1 MGVKLKIKTLM
12 LIALIFSSV
21 ELYSMSCN
29 MDSYA
34 KGYNG
39 RVVFECDDD
48 ISLKDNKLVFY
59 VTGKNVHIEG
69 ISFDGVETDYSIE
82 EISRQIKKVS
92 LNVFIKGW
100 LDDQDF
106 VAEKDKQ
113 TSFKL
118 KVARGSNPNY
128 EILWGGIV
136 KNSYK
141 NYRSKANNIQLYKD
155 KTGNIYM
162 LKKGLD
168 CSIKDDCD
176 SKIYI
181 DDDCSKN
188 GSCEKLKRHFDSK
201 IGLGI
206 IHQRLI

>member
-1 MGVKLKIKTLM
+1 MKIKA
-12 LIALIFSSV
+12 LILVVLIFSSIN
-21 ELYSMSCN
+21 LFATSCN
-29 MDSYA
+29 MASYA
-34 KGYNG
+34 NGYNG

-59 VTGKNVHIEG
+59 VTGKNVDIEG

-82 EISRQIKKVS
+82 EISPQIKKVS

-113 TSFKL
+113 TPFKL
-118 KVARGSNPNY
+118 KVARGSNPSY

-141 NYRSKANNIQLYKD
+141 NYKSKANNIQIYKD
-155 KTGNIYM
+155 KIGSIYM
-162 LKKGLD
+162 LKKDWIVL
-168 CSIKDDCD
+168 
-176 SKIYI
+176 
-181 DDDCSKN
+181 
-188 GSCEKLKRHFDSK
+188 
-201 IGLGI
+201 
-206 IHQRLI
+206 